1 MLKLNKEYTYREIC
15 NELGWKV
22 FTGGDSKKAQL
33 KEIESAYRFFHPENK
48 KTHKSKKSNIF
59 TEMIRETVQPS
70 VKFNGAS
77 ATQRTL
83 ILQWIIFVLSS
94 QEINVWNSRSL

>member
-48 KTHKSKKSNIF
+48 KIILK
-59 TEMIRETVQPS
+59 TVYEQSGHPL
-70 VKFNGAS
+70 FGI
-77 ATQRTL
+77 TL
-83 ILQWIIFVLSS
+83 F
-94 QEINVWNSRSL
+94 